1 MSTQKWV
8 ETESKVNKTRPAAV
22 AAASA
27 AAVQKLALHTRR
39 KSSKPSCAGP
49 PTDQQQ
55 SRSAGA
61 FLLPKFKWTSRNIA
75 QVLHFTCLTCCGPVC
90 DFRAVGYCLPVESS
104 SQSSTVSCLQEIRKE
119 KKLINFGRRKINIWI
134 ANDEWKCVP
143 PFVFSLLDI
152 YQCLD
157 SRSNGS
163 CEFRQSK
170 LYYIRNIK

>member
-1 MSTQKWV
+1 
-8 ETESKVNKTRPAAV
+8 VNKTRPAA
-22 AAASA
+22 AAAAAA

-119 KKLINFGRRKINIWI
+119 KNSSTLDGEKSTFELLTMNEN
-134 ANDEWKCVP
+134 
-143 PFVFSLLDI
+143 VFPLRLLSVGYI
-152 YQCLD
+152 
-157 SRSNGS
+157 SV
-163 CEFRQSK
+163 FRQS
-170 LYYIRNIK
+170 LEREL